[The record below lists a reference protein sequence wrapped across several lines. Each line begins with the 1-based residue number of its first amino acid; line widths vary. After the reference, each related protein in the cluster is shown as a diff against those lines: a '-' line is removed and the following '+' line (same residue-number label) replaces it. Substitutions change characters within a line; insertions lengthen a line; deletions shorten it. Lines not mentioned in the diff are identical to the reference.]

1 MDPMADPLLL
11 LILLLGVG
19 GIGIWAVIKMR
30 VLGAELSE
38 ILRLESNLQLE
49 NADLRMALVSSE
61 VSENAYRERASDVDA
76 KMDSVRNRLNESR
89 ESATARIAVLEESE
103 NILSH
108 EVAKLSITLDEI
120 TAEAKH
126 QKGRAQ
132 SAHTA
137 KGQLVEKWAPF
148 VDHPELDPNWRPED
162 WAFLGNPID
171 YMVFDWRRK
180 VEENLEE
187 GKVYIL
193 EVKSAESRLST
204 KQRRIRDL
212 VKAGK
217 VEWRE
222 IRLD

>member
-171 YMVFDWRRK
+171 YIVFDWRRK

>member
-1 MDPMADPLLL
+1 MTDPLLL
-11 LILLLGVG
+11 LILLLGGGGVG
-19 GIGIWAVIKMR
+19 VWAVIKMR
-30 VLGAELSE
+30 VLSAELSE
-38 ILRLESNLQLE
+38 ILQMESNLQLE
-49 NADLRMALVSSE
+49 NSNLRIALMSAE
-61 VSENAYRERASDVDA
+61 VSENAYRERATEAGD
-76 KMDSVRNRLNESR
+76 KLDSVHNQMIESR
-89 ESATARIAVLEESE
+89 ETSTARIAVLEESE
-103 NILSH
+103 NTLSH
-108 EVAKLSITLDEI
+108 EVAKLSINLDEVS
-120 TAEAKH
+120 AEAKH

-148 VDHPELDPNWRPED
+148 VDHPALDPNWRPED

-193 EVKSAESRLST
+193 EVKSAESTLST

>member
-1 MDPMADPLLL
+1 MADPLLL

>member
-1 MDPMADPLLL
+1 MIDPLLGL
-11 LILLLGVG
+11 LLLLGSG
-19 GIGIWAVIKMR
+19 SLGCWAIIKMR
-30 VLGAELSE
+30 LLQAKLSE
-38 ILRLESNLQLE
+38 ILVNETNLQLE
-49 NADLRMALVSSE
+49 NSDLRMALMSSE
-61 VSENAYRERASDVDA
+61 VSENAYRERATEAGA
-76 KMDSVRNRLNESR
+76 KLDSVRNQMINSGAE
-89 ESATARIAVLEESE
+89 ATARIAVLEESE
-103 NILSH
+103 NTLSH

-120 TAEAKH
+120 SAEAKH

-148 VDHPELDPNWRPED
+148 VDHPELDPNWKPED